1 MTHLGRIGFSSSS
14 RLYRLR
20 QKNAE
25 QSPSRLQF
33 SSDYRMVWFIRKFS
47 HSYRKNLSPCPIRVG
62 FWRFGVGFL
71 NFIHLRKR
79 RGGSHLP
86 FSMFVFH
93 LSFLIAEHP
102 TLQSLPKLLS
112 RRVLRITAAGTDELL
127 SGINPP
133 SQSGIEPES
142 CDSLAWQPLGHR
154 DPLSLAI
161 HELEFQKLGEYFN
174 FLSIYCVSN
183 EERLVPWGSF
193 FRFLETL

>member
-1 MTHLGRIGFSSSS
+1 LEVWCGISEFYPPPKTPRGLTFAVFNVCFSP
-14 RLYRLR
+14 L
-20 QKNAE
+20 
-25 QSPSRLQF
+25 
-33 SSDYRMVWFIRKFS
+33 IS
-47 HSYRKNLSPCPIRVG
+47 H
-62 FWRFGVGFL
+62 
-71 NFIHLRKR
+71 R
-79 RGGSHLP
+79 R
-86 FSMFVFH
+86 
-93 LSFLIAEHP
+93 AP

-183 EERLVPWGSF
+183 EERLVPWGNF